1 MLKSGIIISIDFELD
16 WGYNNSENPLSEDEI
31 SSGLDSIIAILKKH
45 KIKSTWAIVGQLF
58 RNNGTENDNSRR
70 RLNWII
76 KNLKENDLIE
86 IASHTNNHIFIEEI
100 SDELIEEDFDLMKSV
115 AKNISIDFKSIVFP
129 RNQYNKKNLRLI
141 KKYGYTHYR
150 SVQKKWYLNTKK
162 YSKENKLKRNFIRL
176 IELIPL
182 NRDVIISSNNK
193 LTSISDSRFFRFFP
207 SSLFGKIISIFYY
220 SILKHELRNCIR
232 RNNLY
237 HIWFHPHNI
246 MKKPNG
252 IKELDYFIKYFKK
265 LKLDN
270 SQISSYKFSE
280 ID

>member
-150 SVQKKWYLNTKK
+150 SVQKKWYFNTK
-162 YSKENKLKRNFIRL
+162 
-176 IELIPL
+176 
-182 NRDVIISSNNK
+182 
-193 LTSISDSRFFRFFP
+193 
-207 SSLFGKIISIFYY
+207 
-220 SILKHELRNCIR
+220 
-232 RNNLY
+232 
-237 HIWFHPHNI
+237 
-246 MKKPNG
+246 
-252 IKELDYFIKYFKK
+252 
-265 LKLDN
+265 
-270 SQISSYKFSE
+270 Q
-280 ID
+280 